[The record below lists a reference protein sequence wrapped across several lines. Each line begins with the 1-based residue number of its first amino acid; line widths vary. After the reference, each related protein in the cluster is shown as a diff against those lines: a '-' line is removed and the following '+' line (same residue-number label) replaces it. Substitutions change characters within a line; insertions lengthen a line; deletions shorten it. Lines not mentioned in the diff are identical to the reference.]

1 MTVRDRVLALL
12 QSTALC
18 DDCVGEKLKLPARQS
33 ANIAG
38 RELEKQ
44 GAVSR
49 PRTLCK
55 GCRATK
61 IVNVATGTSTV
72 TTSSTATTV
81 VPSTT
86 PGVRPWSWEGNVQ
99 DRIIEHL
106 KTEGWTIERA
116 ANTATR
122 EAGKDIVAKR
132 EGRRLWVSVKGY
144 PVKSMNVQAR
154 HWFAGALFDLL
165 MYRSSD
171 PDVELGIGLPEGF
184 KTYTNLLPR
193 VTWAK
198 TQLPFVVFWVA
209 QSGVVTV
216 E

>member
-18 DDCVGEKLKLPARQS
+18 DDCVGEKLELPARQS

-38 RELEKQ
+38 RELQKQ
-44 GAVSR
+44 GVVSR
-49 PRTLCK
+49 PRMLCK
-55 GCRATK
+55 GCRTTK
-61 IVNVATGTSTV
+61 IVNVATGIATV
-72 TTSSTATTV
+72 TAVTA
-81 VPSTT
+81 PKL
-86 PGVRPWSWEGNVQ
+86 PGAKPWSWEGNVQ
-99 DRIIEHL
+99 DRIVDHL
-106 KTEGWTIERA
+106 KADGWTIERT

-144 PVKSMNVQAR
+144 PEKSMNVQAR
-154 HWFAGALFDLL
+154 HWFGGALFDLL
-165 MYRSSD
+165 VYRSAD
-171 PDVELGIGLPEGF
+171 PTVELGIGLPGGF

-198 TQLPFVVFWVA
+198 AQLPFSVFWVA
-209 QSGVVTV
+209 QSGAVTI

>member
-18 DDCVGEKLKLPARQS
+18 DDCIGEKLKLPARQS

-38 RELEKQ
+38 RELQKQ
-44 GAVSR
+44 GTVSR

-55 GCRATK
+55 GCRSTK
-61 IVNVATGTSTV
+61 IVNVATGTITV
-72 TTSSTATTV
+72 TTSATTPAIP
-81 VPSTT
+81 PS
-86 PGVRPWSWEGNVQ
+86 PGARAWSWEGNVQ
-99 DRIIEHL
+99 DRIVDHL
-106 KTEGWTIERA
+106 KRDGWTIDRT

-122 EAGKDIVAKR
+122 EAGKDIVATR
-132 EGRRLWVSVKGY
+132 EKRRLWVSVKGY
-144 PVKSMNVQAR
+144 PEKSMNVQAR
-154 HWFAGALFDLL
+154 HWFAGALFDLVI
-165 MYRSSD
+165 YRSSD